1 MTQITATQP
10 QFILASGSPRRD
22 ELTRQMGLVPIVIKS
37 NIPEERQSH
46 EQPRAYTER
55 LALEKAS
62 DVAGKVASRDDR
74 DALPGWILSA
84 DTIVVQGDDI
94 LEKPRSN
101 AHAVAMLQS
110 LSGHVHHVLTSY
122 CWWHRDTGS
131 HRVETVAT
139 EVHFRALLKDEIE
152 RYVATG
158 EPMDKAGAY
167 GIQGIG
173 GFLIEKIVG
182 SYTCVVGLPVTEVL
196 LTLRQMGGLGPFP
209 FVGASS

>member
-37 NIPEERQSH
+37 NIPETRQPH

-55 LALEKAS
+55 LAFEKAS
-62 DVAGKVASRDDR
+62 DVASKIANRDDH
-74 DALPGWILSA
+74 DDLPSWILSA
-84 DTIVVQGDDI
+84 DTIVVQAEEI
-94 LEKPRSN
+94 LEKPHSN

-122 CWWHRDTGS
+122 CWWDRDTGA
-131 HRVETVAT
+131 HCVETIST

-158 EPMDKAGAY
+158 EPMDKAGGY

-173 GFLIEKIVG
+173 GFLVDKIVG
-182 SYTCVVGLPVTEVL
+182 SYSCVVGLPITEVL